1 MYIPSLSFFLSLF
14 IYIYMCVNRLGN
26 YSSRAFSK
34 ESVSRPLLDL
44 CLRAA
49 LHNSPSGANCQ
60 PWTFVVVE
68 TKEMKR
74 QVREIVEAEEKVN
87 YERRMNERWKEDLS
101 PLGTTWEKPYLED
114 APALVIVFK
123 QTHGGLLIST
133 YKYMREYI
141 YK

>member
-1 MYIPSLSFFLSLF
+1 
-14 IYIYMCVNRLGN
+14 
-26 YSSRAFSK
+26 
-34 ESVSRPLLDL
+34 
-44 CLRAA
+44 
-49 LHNSPSGANCQ
+49 
-60 PWTFVVVE
+60 
-68 TKEMKR
+68 MKR
-74 QVREIVEAEEKVN
+74 QAREIVEAEEKVN